1 MLGIKIL
8 NPLLNFCLVYPIF
21 FSQQV
26 LAEKEWTLAAFKRH
40 TEDVFHKLY
49 PNEPKLK
56 ISGLQ
61 NEFHFDMPLIYKVDE
76 TLVDAGLVFILEEEV
91 NLMASLRLETHI
103 PHKNGPH
110 TTTSFLSTHKVL
122 RSYW

>member
-8 NPLLNFCLVYPIF
+8 NPLLNFCLVYPFFF

-26 LAEKEWTLAAFKRH
+26 LAEKEWTLAAFRRH

-61 NEFHFDMPLIYKVDE
+61 NEFHFDMPLIYKVD
-76 TLVDAGLVFILEEEV
+76 AGLVFILEEEV

-103 PHKNGPH
+103 PRKNEPH